1 MNRVAK
7 WVPMQFAN
15 FDDFRAALGW
25 LSDETLE
32 IKESIKQSRL
42 AAERDHELMQAQ
54 GELMQM
60 QGKSIGDLA
69 EATQR
74 LLAAVEKHQLVVEPH
89 ERRIDRTEI
98 TVEAI
103 LEDLRRHREQRPS
116 Q

>member
-1 MNRVAK
+1 
-7 WVPMQFAN
+7 MQFAN
-15 FDDFRAALGW
+15 FDEFWAALGR
-25 LSDETLE
+25 LYDETLK

-42 AAERDHELMQAQ
+42 AAEKDREVMRV
-54 GELMQM
+54 

-74 LLAAVEKHQLVVEPH
+74 LLTAVEKHQLVVESH
-89 ERRIDRTEI
+89 ERPLDRTEV

>member
-1 MNRVAK
+1 
-7 WVPMQFAN
+7 MQFAN
-15 FDDFRAALGW
+15 FEDFWAALGR
-25 LSDETLE
+25 LYDETLE
-32 IKESIKQSRL
+32 IKESIRQSRL
-42 AAERDHELMQAQ
+42 VAEKDRELMQAQ
-54 GELMQM
+54 GELMRV

-74 LLAAVEKHQLVVEPH
+74 LLTAVEKHQLVVESH

-98 TVEAI
+98 TVEAV